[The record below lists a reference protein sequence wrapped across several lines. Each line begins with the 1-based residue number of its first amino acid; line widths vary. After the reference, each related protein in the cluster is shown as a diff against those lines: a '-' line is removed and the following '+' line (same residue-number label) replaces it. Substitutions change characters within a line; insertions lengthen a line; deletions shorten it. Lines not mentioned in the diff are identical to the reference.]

1 MNDTMRDTKVANVL
15 DIAATLE
22 TKSTCCYC
30 GVVCGVIIESDGVQ
44 VTGVRGDPDHPANF
58 GKLCSK
64 GSNLHLSAKP
74 LLQQQVRA
82 LYPESRT
89 DRTQARQRI
98 DWNSCL
104 DNMVDKFAAT
114 IKEHGPD
121 SVGFYISGQLLT
133 EDYYVFN
140 KLAKGLIGT
149 NNIDSN
155 SRLCMSSAVAGY
167 KQTLGSDA
175 PPCSYKDIDHTDL
188 LFIAGSNT
196 AFAHPILYRRIEQ
209 ARENNPN
216 LKMIVV
222 DPRRTDTARDAD
234 LHLAILP
241 GTDVALFN
249 GLLHLCLWDD
259 ALDHDFIAQHTDGFV
274 ELKKTVRDFT
284 PTMVAQICGIK
295 EQDLHQAAQWFG
307 QAKAALS
314 LYCQGLN
321 QSAAG
326 TAKNAALINL
336 HLATG
341 QIGKPGAGPFSLT
354 GQPNAM
360 GGREVGGMAN
370 LLSGHR
376 DLNNPEHRA
385 EVAALWGVDNVPA
398 QPGKTAVELFE
409 AVRQGEI
416 KLLWIVCTNPAQ
428 SMPDQNLIREAL
440 FKAEL
445 VIVQEAYT
453 STATVPYADIL
464 LPASTWSEKSGTV
477 TNSERRISRV
487 NAAINAPGE
496 ARHDWEIAAHFAQ
509 KLALKLEKSTPD
521 FSYTNPEEIWNE
533 HRATTNGR
541 DLDITGLSYD
551 ILQTQ
556 GSQQWPY
563 PAGASMGKARLY
575 EDHQF
580 ATANGRARFVNTQ
593 YMPTV
598 EKTNPRY
605 PFALTTGRL
614 RDQWHGMSRTGTV
627 AQLFAH
633 AAEPVI
639 EMAAQ
644 DMERRFI
651 KDGDLVEVS
660 NGRGIQR
667 LIASASDTLKA
678 GQAFIAM
685 HWGEEF
691 VSGAMN
697 SDPNKE
703 QSSYGVNALCNPA
716 IDPDSKQPELKH
728 TAVKIVKADCPWQ
741 FLVIAWLDE
750 EEIFSVQQSLR
761 QLYGQFAYASCVP
774 FGRDKQGL
782 LFRAAH
788 TSSVDHGITEKIESL
803 MGIQGPAVLRYDDK
817 KRGNSRHI
825 LLAPNDHGSTL
836 QAIALAGDTSAEH
849 WLRALLA
856 DQAIIQQT
864 KSLLLNEA
872 PPAQDAN
879 KVRDKIICTCLNVGE
894 RQIRSEIEALSTQT
908 NEESGDTKT
917 DVLHQLKQRLRCGTN
932 CGSCVPEIKQLI
944 LQMPSIKSIDSSK
957 LAHEISNHQ

>member
-1 MNDTMRDTKVANVL
+1 MNDTLRETKVANVL
-15 DIAATLE
+15 DIATTLE

-30 GVVCGVIIESDGVQ
+30 GVGCGVIIESDGVQ
-44 VTGVRGDPDHPANF
+44 ITGVRGDPDHPANF

-82 LYPESRT
+82 LYPELRT

-98 DWNSCL
+98 DWDSCL
-104 DNMVDKFAAT
+104 DSMADKFAAT

-175 PPCSYKDIDHTDL
+175 PPCSYEDIDHTDL

-259 ALDHDFIAQHTDGFV
+259 ALDHDFIAQHTDGFAD
-274 ELKKTVRDFT
+274 LKKTVRDFT
-284 PTMVAQICGIK
+284 PSMVAQICGIK
-295 EQDLHQAAQWFG
+295 EQDLHLAAQWFG

-376 DLNNPEHRA
+376 DLSNPEHRA

-409 AVRQGEI
+409 AVRQGDI

-440 FKAEL
+440 LKAEL

-487 NAAINAPGE
+487 NAAISAPGE
-496 ARHDWEIAAHFAQ
+496 ARHDWEIAAQFAR
-509 KLALKLEKSTPD
+509 KLALKLNKSTPT
-521 FSYTNPEEIWNE
+521 FSYTSPEEIWNE
-533 HRATTNGR
+533 HRATTSGR

-556 GSQQWPY
+556 GPQQWPY
-563 PAGASMGKARLY
+563 PAGASIGKTRLY

-580 ATANGRARFVNTQ
+580 ATANGRARFVNTL

-660 NGRGIQR
+660 NGRGMQR
-667 LIASASDTLKA
+667 LIASASDALKA
-678 GQAFIAM
+678 GQTFIAM

-691 VSGAMN
+691 LSGAISN
-697 SDPNKE
+697 DSNKE
-703 QSSYGVNALCNPA
+703 LSSYGVNAICNPA

-728 TAVKIVKADCPWQ
+728 TAVKIAKAECPWQ

-750 EEIFSVQQSLR
+750 EEILSAQQSLR
-761 QLYGQFAYASCVP
+761 QFYGQFAYASCVP

-788 TSSVDHGITEKIESL
+788 TSAVDHGITEQIERL
-803 MGIQGPAVLRYDDK
+803 MGIQGAAVLRYDDK

-825 LLAPNDHGSTL
+825 LLTPTEHGSKIQGL
-836 QAIALAGDTSAEH
+836 ALAGEIGAEH
-849 WLRALLA
+849 WLRALLT
-856 DQAIIQQT
+856 DQTNIQQT

-872 PPAQDAN
+872 PSTQDVSD
-879 KVRDKIICTCLNVGE
+879 VRNKIICTCLNVGE
-894 RQIRSEIEALSTQT
+894 RQIRSEIEKLNQPTS
-908 NEESGDTKT
+908 EHSHEVKT
-917 DVLHQLKQRLRCGTN
+917 DVLQHLKQRLRCGTN
-932 CGSCVPEIKQLI
+932 CGSCVPEIKQMI
-944 LQMPSIKSIDSSK
+944 LQKPSINIKDSGK
-957 LAHEISNHQ
+957 LVSELTGH

>member
-1 MNDTMRDTKVANVL
+1 MNDTMRETKVANVL

-30 GVVCGVIIESDGVQ
+30 GVGCGVIIESDGVQ

-89 DRTQARQRI
+89 DRTQTRQRI
-98 DWNSCL
+98 DWDSCL
-104 DNMVDKFAAT
+104 DSMVDKFAAT

-175 PPCSYKDIDHTDL
+175 PPCSYEDIDHTDL

-196 AFAHPILYRRIEQ
+196 AFAHPILYRRIER
-209 ARENNPN
+209 AREKNPN

-259 ALDHDFIAQHTDGFV
+259 TLDHNFITQHTDGFA

-295 EQDLHQAAQWFG
+295 ELDLHQAAQWFG

-341 QIGKPGAGPFSLT
+341 QIGNPGAGPFSLT

-376 DLNNPEHRA
+376 DLSNPDHRA

-409 AVRQGEI
+409 AVRQGDI

-440 FKAEL
+440 LKAEL
-445 VIVQEAYT
+445 VIVQDAYA

-487 NAAINAPGE
+487 NAAIDAPGE
-496 ARHDWEIAAHFAQ
+496 ARHDWEIAAQFAQ
-509 KLALKLEKSTPD
+509 KLALKLNKSAPF
-521 FSYTNPEEIWNE
+521 FSYASPEEIWNE
-533 HRATTNGR
+533 HRATTSGR

-556 GSQQWPY
+556 GPQQWPY
-563 PAGASMGKARLY
+563 HTGASTGKARLY

-580 ATANGRARFVNTQ
+580 ATVNGRARFVNTR

-614 RDQWHGMSRTGTV
+614 RDHWHGMSRTGTV

-651 KDGDLVEVS
+651 KNGDLVEVS
-660 NGRGIQR
+660 NGRGMQR

-691 VSGAMN
+691 VSGAVSN
-697 SDPNKE
+697 ETNKE
-703 QSSYGVNALCNPA
+703 HTSYGVNTLCNPT

-728 TAVKIVKADCPWQ
+728 TAVKIVKAECPWQ

-750 EEIFSVQQSLR
+750 AKILSIQQGLR
-761 QLYGQFAYASCVP
+761 QFYGKFAYASCVP

-788 TSSVDHGITEKIESL
+788 TSAVDHDITEQIECL
-803 MGIQGPAVLRYDDK
+803 MGIHGAAVLRYDDK
-817 KRGNSRHI
+817 KRGNSRH
-825 LLAPNDHGSTL
+825 LLLGQNEYGSTL
-836 QAIALAGDTSAEH
+836 QAIALAGDISAEH
-849 WLRALLA
+849 WLRVLID
-856 DQAIIQQT
+856 DQTSIQQT

-872 PPAQDAN
+872 PPTQDVN
-879 KVRDKIICTCLNVGE
+879 MVRDKIICTCLNVGE
-894 RQIRSEIEALSTQT
+894 RQIQSEIKKL
-908 NEESGDTKT
+908 NEHFSDTKK
-917 DVLHQLKQRLRCGTN
+917 DVLQHLKQRLRCGTN
-932 CGSCVPEIKQLI
+932 CGSCVPEIKQMI
-944 LQMPSIKSIDSSK
+944 LQRPIVGIQDSSK
-957 LAHEISNHQ
+957 LISKISDHL